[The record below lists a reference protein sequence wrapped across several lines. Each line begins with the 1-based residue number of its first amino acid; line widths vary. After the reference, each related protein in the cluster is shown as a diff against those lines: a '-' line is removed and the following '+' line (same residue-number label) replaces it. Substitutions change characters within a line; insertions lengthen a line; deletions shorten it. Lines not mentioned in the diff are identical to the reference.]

1 MEIPCSSKCSKDE
14 TLESVNSERRQPRGS
29 PAEVYEELFVPALFQ
44 QWASVVADAAE
55 VGLGQER
62 ARCRLWHWRSCL
74 RRSGTSRA
82 ERSRCGM
89 DPNEEMLAVARRKD
103 ETIEWLMG
111 HAEAIPFPDESFDTV
126 VSQFG
131 LMFFENKATSLREM
145 MRVLRPGGHLAVAV
159 CDCLEH
165 SPGYCRFAEL
175 LRTLFDD
182 RVRDA
187 FHAPFVLGD
196 AQALLSLCVEAGIF
210 GAKVTQHH
218 GTVRF
223 ASIRALV
230 STERAC
236 VWTLGGLLDDARF
249 EQLAK
254 ESEKVL
260 RPFAAADG
268 TLAFAM
274 PSLIVTAAKACV
286 TLPETLTGDCR
297 VLLVF
302 SCRQIKMGTP
312 LMKSRISRERLL
324 RISSIFA
331 DL

>member
-1 MEIPCSSKCSKDE
+1 LKS
-14 TLESVNSERRQPRGS
+14 LNSERGHVRGS
-29 PAEVYEELFVPALFQ
+29 PAEVYEQLFVPALFQ
-44 QWASVVADAAE
+44 QWGSVVADAAE
-55 VGLGQER
+55 VGPGKSVLDV
-62 ARCRLWHWRSCL
+62 AC
-74 RRSGTSRA
+74 GTGVLACAAA
-82 ERSRCGM
+82 ERVGPSGAVVGM

-111 HAEAIPFPDESFDTV
+111 HAEAIPFPDESFDAV

-131 LMFFENKATSLREM
+131 LMFFEDKAASLREM
-145 MRVLRPGGHLAVAV
+145 MRVLCPGGHLAVAV
-159 CDCLEH
+159 CDCLEY

-175 LRTLFDD
+175 LRSLFGN
-182 RVRDA
+182 RVGDA
-187 FHAPFVLGD
+187 FRAPFLLGD
-196 AQALLSLCVEAGIF
+196 AEALLSLCAEAGIF

-236 VWTLGGLLDDARF
+236 VWTLGELLDDAQF

-274 PSLIVTAAKACV
+274 PSLIITAAKACV
-286 TLPETLTGDCR
+286 TLPE
-297 VLLVF
+297 
-302 SCRQIKMGTP
+302 S
-312 LMKSRISRERLL
+312 
-324 RISSIFA
+324 
-331 DL
+331 